1 VAPPALYSA
10 QVGETSRGGNSY
22 APLLIEIGLWVQGRM
37 IPLAAHEFLQ
47 GFEIEVSTDNFLRGK
62 IRLWD
67 QQGDYLE
74 NLFLAAGS
82 QRGLYLRWDWDSTF
96 TRPSVPM
103 FFFIVNY
110 QPEVKPTGTAIQCDI
125 VTTDAMSSIQ
135 PVPIEIPRGMLIGA
149 AMELLAKKYGYRTR
163 RANFPQGSTIQPTR
177 NAIADG
183 YAFSKGETLVEVFRR
198 LASLALDERGEGGFR
213 VYQDHAG
220 VLHFHTAF
228 YAPSISA
235 RYIYGTDPN
244 GEVISFEMADNT
256 IDAAFIGAG
265 DAIHEAVDGYSGTA
279 TQLIGTSS
287 ALGGKRGIRVEGE
300 GGVLPRPPAEY
311 TKKVEASAQRL
322 SSETGALVQSAET
335 DPDTW
340 IAKMRYRR
348 NRLFE
353 LSYTANMVVLGTHT
367 IDPYDRITVEV
378 RYRGGQLH
386 PISGLFLVNRINQR
400 VGDGSGWRTEL
411 GLTKMTRSMAV
422 MDTEKNILR
431 VDAEATI
438 RAIEAYSQAMI
449 PVTVRKG

>member
-1 VAPPALYSA
+1 
-10 QVGETSRGGNSY
+10 
-22 APLLIEIGLWVQGRM
+22 
-37 IPLAAHEFLQ
+37 LQ
-47 GFEIEVSTDNFLRGK
+47 GFEIEISTDNFLRGK

-67 QQGDYLE
+67 QRGDYLE

-103 FFFIVNY
+103 FFFILNY
-110 QPEVKPTGTAIQCDI
+110 QPEVKPTGTAIVCDI

-135 PVPIEIPRGMLIGA
+135 PDLIELPRGMLIGA
-149 AMELLAKKYGYRTR
+149 AMEFLAKRYGFRTQ

-177 NAIADG
+177 NAVVDG
-183 YAFSKGETLVEVFRR
+183 HAFSKGETLVEVFRR
-198 LASLALDERGEGGFR
+198 LASLAFDEHGGGGFR

-228 YAPSISA
+228 YAPCIAA
-235 RYIYGTDPN
+235 RYIYGSDPN

-279 TQLIGTSS
+279 IQLTGTPST
-287 ALGGKRGIRVEGE
+287 LGGRRGTRIEGE
-300 GGVLPRPPAEY
+300 GGVITRPPAEY
-311 TKKVEASAQRL
+311 TAKVAASVERL
-322 SSETGALVQSAET
+322 RNETGALVQSAET

-340 IAKMRYRR
+340 IAKMRYRK
-348 NRLFE
+348 NRLSE

-367 IDPYDRITVEV
+367 IDPYNWITVEV

-411 GLTKMTRSMAV
+411 GLTKMTRSMV
-422 MDTEKNILR
+422 LMDTEKNILK
-431 VDAEATI
+431 VDAEKTI
-438 RAIEAYSQAMI
+438 RAIEAYSQAAI